1 MPIRPIRPHK
11 RPIDGQASSSGET
24 ARGTSVHL
32 PARQSHNRR
41 TGIKQVPPRQL
52 SVRTGGHI
60 SPRSSQVRPQIAP
73 ARPRPCHI
81 PVSSPHPQCHHSR
94 NQHQQRRTIH
104 QPRIPDGS
112 HISRR
117 HDRQRPR
124 NHRRR
129 HKRRQRRKRQTHA
142 GTDQRRQSNRHGRQW
157 QRNKLRG
164 QTQHRQ
170 LGHPRRLHAS
180 RQRSSSII
188 QRPDNHVPAC
198 PISRI
203 RSVWCHTSADRT
215 AGTRQSHRR
224 TTVHCLQ
231 R

>member
-11 RPIDGQASSSGET
+11 RPIDGQASPSGET
-24 ARGTSVHL
+24 ARRTSVHL

-41 TGIKQVPPRQL
+41 TGIRQVPPRQL
-52 SVRTGGHI
+52 SVRTGSHI

-81 PVSSPHPQCHHSR
+81 RYHHRTQCHHSR
-94 NQHQQRRTIH
+94 DQHQQRRTIH
-104 QPRIPDGS
+104 QPRIPDGN

-117 HDRQRPR
+117 HARQRPR

-170 LGHPRRLHAS
+170 QCHPRRLHAS

-203 RSVWCHTSADRT
+203 CSVWCHTSADRT